1 VSQDILESLGS
12 LSKTISPV
20 ERLTI
25 FWFTTNDQRR
35 KVGDLILQATQAI
48 IADKQQSYD
57 DFKWYRST

>member
-12 LSKTISPV
+12 LSKAISPEV
-20 ERLTI
+20 GLAI

-48 IADKQQSYD
+48 VADKQHIE
-57 DFKWYRST
+57 T